1 MPAASSASRRPRDTA
16 PNIVP
21 AAERAGRPERDGPPR
36 LDEIDHAIIRAL
48 VADARLPN
56 NVLAARVGIAPST
69 CHLRVRRLRE
79 LGVIRGF
86 HADIDPAT
94 LGLPIQAM
102 IAVRLQAHAR
112 SKMEDFAGTVAQE
125 PQVLNVYFLAG
136 ADDFLLH
143 VAAGSPDGL
152 RRFVVD
158 LSSRPAVAHTETSL
172 IFEHLRAAGVASAG
186 GAAGAGQA

>member
-1 MPAASSASRRPRDTA
+1 MSAGSPGTA
-16 PNIVP
+16 QRTGSGPNNV
-21 AAERAGRPERDGPPR
+21 R
-36 LDEIDHAIIRAL
+36 LDETDHAIIRAL

-56 NVLAARVGIAPST
+56 NALAAEVGIAPST
-69 CHLRVRRLRE
+69 CHLRVRRLRD

-102 IAVRLQAHAR
+102 ISVRLQGHSR
-112 SKMEDFAGTVAQE
+112 SKIEEFAGAIARE
-125 PQVLNVYFLAG
+125 PPVLNVYFLAG

-143 VAAGSPDGL
+143 VAAESTDGL

-158 LSSRPAVAHTETSL
+158 LSTRPAVASTETSL
-172 IFEHLRAAGVASAG
+172 IFEHLRAGGVASAG
-186 GAAGAGQA
+186 APA

>member
-1 MPAASSASRRPRDTA
+1 MIAPSSGTSVRGAAH

-21 AAERAGRPERDGPPR
+21 PR
-36 LDEIDHAIIRAL
+36 GSPDRRREVHLDETAHAIIRAL
-48 VADARLPN
+48 TADARLPN
-56 NVLAARVGIAPST
+56 NPLAAKAGIAPST
-69 CHLRVRRLRE
+69 CHMRVRRLRE

-102 IAVRLQAHAR
+102 IAVQLQAHSR
-112 SKMEDFAGTVAQE
+112 SKIEEFAGMIARE

-136 ADDFLLH
+136 STDFLLH
-143 VAAGSPDGL
+143 VVAASPDSL

-158 LSSRPAVAHTETSL
+158 LSTRPAIANTETSL
-172 IFEHLRAAGVASAG
+172 IFEHLRAAD
-186 GAAGAGQA
+186 GAAGAALA

>member
-1 MPAASSASRRPRDTA
+1 MPASSSASAGRADGG

-21 AAERAGRPERDGPPR
+21 GAPRTPEHHRADRAAPARIDQ
-36 LDEIDHAIIRAL
+36 IDHAIIRAL

-56 NVLAARVGIAPST
+56 NALAAAAGIAPST
-69 CHLRVRRLRE
+69 CHLRVRRLRD

-112 SKMEDFAGTVAQE
+112 SEMEDFAGLIARE
-125 PQVLNVYFLAG
+125 PQVLDVYFLAG

-143 VAAGSPDGL
+143 VVADSPDGL
-152 RRFVVD
+152 RRFVVG

-172 IFEHLRAAGVASAG
+172 IFEHLRAAG
-186 GAAGAGQA
+186 AGARADGRQ

>member
-1 MPAASSASRRPRDTA
+1 
-16 PNIVP
+16 VH
-21 AAERAGRPERDGPPR
+21 
-36 LDEIDHAIIRAL
+36 LDDIDHAIIRAL

-56 NVLAARVGIAPST
+56 NALAGEVGIAPST
-69 CHLRVRRLRE
+69 CHLRVRRLRD

-102 IAVRLQAHAR
+102 ISVRLQAHAR
-112 SKMEDFAGTVAQE
+112 SKIEDFAGTVAQE

-136 ADDFLLH
+136 PVDFLLH
-143 VAAGSPDGL
+143 VVADSPDGL

-158 LSSRPAVAHTETSL
+158 LSSRAAVAHTETSL
-172 IFEHLRAAGVASAG
+172 IFEHLRAAGVAS
-186 GAAGAGQA
+186 GAAPA